1 MRDSRSMALR
11 VLIVPDKF
19 KGTLTAQKAAAAI
32 ARGWSS
38 VRAADTVELLP
49 MSDGGDGFGIVL
61 GALLKAETR
70 VTKTVDAAHRPI
82 SAEWWWEPKSATAI
96 IEAARA
102 NGLAQLPRG
111 KFHPFELDTFG
122 LGAVM
127 QDAASAG
134 AKRCVMGIGGSATN
148 DGGFGVARALGWEFL
163 NAKSAALDRWT
174 DLHSLTQIKIPQ
186 REKWFEDFSVAVDVN
201 NPMLGATGCTRV
213 YGPQKGLKETDF
225 EFSERCLGTLAGLA
239 EQELHLKTAATPGAG
254 AAGGLGFGLATF
266 FGAKLEPG
274 FALFAQLADLHVRLA
289 AADLIITG
297 EGAIDE
303 QTLMGKG
310 VGELAMLCRQL
321 GKPCIGL
328 AGVVTDEP
336 KARKFFYDVRA
347 IVSMTSADDARANAA
362 RWLEEIA
369 RLGASSLVL

>member
-1 MRDSRSMALR
+1 MALR

-102 NGLAQLPRG
+102 NGLAQLPHG

-148 DGGFGVARALGWEFL
+148 DGGFGVARALGWEFF

-186 REKWFEDFSVAVDVN
+186 REKWFEDFFVAVDVN

-347 IVSMTSADDARANAA
+347 MVSMTSADDARANAA